1 MHCKHPEK
9 EEIRQLLQL
18 WKAVFGEHDGFWELF
33 LETGFQSSHC
43 RCILEN
49 NQVLA
54 GLYWFDCSCGTDKI
68 AYIYAVV
75 TDPAHRGKGLCRKLM
90 TDVHSLLEAQ
100 GYASAMLVPAEEGLR
115 EMYRKMGYED
125 CTSVKKLICASDGSA
140 GSAADIQNIGTEEFA
155 VLRRKF
161 LPENSVLQEGIQLPF
176 LAAQAQLFAGQDFL
190 LAAWL
195 EGNTLHGVEL
205 LGNSNAAPGILRAL
219 GCETGAF
226 QIPGNEKPFAMIHR
240 ITKTAGKPAYFGFS
254 FD

>member
-18 WKAVFGEHDGFWELF
+18 WKAVFGEYGGFWELF
-33 LETGFQSSHC
+33 LETGFQPSHC

-68 AYIYAVV
+68 AYIYAVA
-75 TDPAHRGKGLCRKLM
+75 TDPVHRGKGLCRMLM
-90 TDVHSLLEAQ
+90 ADVHALLEAQ
-100 GYASAMLVPAEEGLR
+100 GYSSVMLVPAEDGLR

-125 CTSVKKLICASDGSA
+125 CTGIGSLSCRAGEIPAEIRNIC
-140 GSAADIQNIGTEEFA
+140 IEEYTA
-155 VLRRKF
+155 LRRQL
-161 LPENSVLQEGIQLPF
+161 LPKKAVLQEGLQLSF
-176 LAAQAQLFAGQDFL
+176 LAAQAQLFAGADFL

-195 EGNTLHGVEL
+195 EGDTLHGMEL
-205 LGNSNAAPGILRAL
+205 LGNTNAAPGILRAL
-219 GCETGAF
+219 GCDNGIF
-226 QIPGNEKPFAMIHR
+226 QIPGRGKSFAMIHR
-240 ITKTAGKPAYFGFS
+240 LHEEAITPEYFGFS